1 MVFRSLPSGVGRVSE
16 ARLRADKRGVV
27 LPCYPEGV
35 RLLLSGRQEPHL
47 EPSSRDAG
55 SPRENGVTRVWG
67 TAGQRPASDPARRPA
82 TKRLFPRP
90 VHRGGALRCLTD
102 IQTPLTRALNMPRG
116 SSGSELEGSRCCWAW
131 RQGVGGNESKPAA
144 PPPPHVPCDLRL
156 TTEREGPTTP

>member
-1 MVFRSLPSGVGRVSE
+1 MVFRSLPSVVGRVSE

-55 SPRENGVTRVWG
+55 SPRGNGVTRVWG
-67 TAGQRPASDPARRPA
+67 TAGQRPASDPACTPA
-82 TKRLFPRP
+82 TKRLFPPPP
-90 VHRGGALRCLTD
+90 VHREGALRCLTD
-102 IQTPLTRALNMPRG
+102 IQTPLTRALNMSRG

-131 RQGVGGNESKPAA
+131 RQGVGGKESGASS
-144 PPPPHVPCDLRL
+144 PPSSPRAM
-156 TTEREGPTTP
+156 